1 MLNFDN
7 GGSAPSPIL
16 RIIHPRFWSPSEVH
30 SAKTLSLQ
38 FHRLQL
44 SVERRSSLTHS
55 SSTVFNTLTRQRTRV
70 NHFFQKKVSQQKNSA
85 AQAIMIIYI
94 LEKQTALRRIW
105 SGKTAGA
112 FLMSGGFG
120 VVESIWEPDISRR
133 RHDLSKTV
141 QVLFA
146 SLLPVPGPVFDR
158 KE

>member
-1 MLNFDN
+1 
-7 GGSAPSPIL
+7 
-16 RIIHPRFWSPSEVH
+16 
-30 SAKTLSLQ
+30 
-38 FHRLQL
+38 
-44 SVERRSSLTHS
+44 
-55 SSTVFNTLTRQRTRV
+55 
-70 NHFFQKKVSQQKNSA
+70 
-85 AQAIMIIYI
+85 MIIYI
-94 LEKQTALRRIW
+94 LEKQTVLRRIW

-158 KE
+158 EE